1 MHAYLI
7 TNGQDYAVESRQGN
21 WDQVPKYKQTEE
33 VVFDYVERGGPD
45 NLGINVNAE
54 AALPEA
60 YMLWQKDDRLSVH
73 SGDFDRPEWV
83 DYIYEDTLVDAQTMG
98 SIEYLDEYDRNPAG
112 VLSENGIAKKGGYI
126 KVEIPDSD
134 NREIQLLI
142 TGGLGTYKGKYGM
155 EVNFKGVEKPVALDP
170 ETGEINTDF
179 MNFIGYAPPKSESRN
194 FGIDPDNY
202 ADDTGF
208 ERFDEG
214 SLGIFAEGISRVM
227 FRNSIASET
236 MPYYDLNRRYIS
248 TAYSA
253 ANGQETAA
261 KFAEVL
267 FDGGLSQVYS
277 QEEIENLYEHHED
290 LIWAANQHFDIPAYI
305 RNELS
310 VAVERDWEDIIEDLN
325 RRYGEL

>member
-112 VLSENGIAKKGGYI
+112 VLSENGIAKKAVTSKSKYQI
-126 KVEIPDSD
+126 A
-134 NREIQLLI
+134 I
-142 TGGLGTYKGKYGM
+142 T
-155 EVNFKGVEKPVALDP
+155 EKFNCL
-170 ETGEINTDF
+170 
-179 MNFIGYAPPKSESRN
+179 
-194 FGIDPDNY
+194 
-202 ADDTGF
+202 
-208 ERFDEG
+208 
-214 SLGIFAEGISRVM
+214 
-227 FRNSIASET
+227 
-236 MPYYDLNRRYIS
+236 
-248 TAYSA
+248 
-253 ANGQETAA
+253 
-261 KFAEVL
+261 
-267 FDGGLSQVYS
+267 
-277 QEEIENLYEHHED
+277 
-290 LIWAANQHFDIPAYI
+290 
-305 RNELS
+305 
-310 VAVERDWEDIIEDLN
+310 
-325 RRYGEL
+325 

>member
-1 MHAYLI
+1 
-7 TNGQDYAVESRQGN
+7 
-21 WDQVPKYKQTEE
+21 
-33 VVFDYVERGGPD
+33 
-45 NLGINVNAE
+45 
-54 AALPEA
+54 
-60 YMLWQKDDRLSVH
+60 
-73 SGDFDRPEWV
+73 
-83 DYIYEDTLVDAQTMG
+83 
-98 SIEYLDEYDRNPAG
+98 
-112 VLSENGIAKKGGYI
+112 
-126 KVEIPDSD
+126 
-134 NREIQLLI
+134 
-142 TGGLGTYKGKYGM
+142 
-155 EVNFKGVEKPVALDP
+155 
-170 ETGEINTDF
+170 